1 MRHVNKIFKIS
12 LDNLVMHLHT
22 VKSFTTFI
30 SGRTPYEK
38 QRLQNLMAYGKDI
51 DEELRNINTEET
63 SKEERG
69 PIDLFSESE

>member
-22 VKSFTTFI
+22 IKSFTSI
-30 SGRTPYEK
+30 SARTPYEK

-63 SKEERG
+63 SKEESG

>member
-1 MRHVNKIFKIS
+1 MRHVNKIFKIC
-12 LDNLVMHLHT
+12 LDNLVMHLHI
-22 VKSFTTFI
+22 KSFTSI
-30 SGRTPYEK
+30 SARTPYEK